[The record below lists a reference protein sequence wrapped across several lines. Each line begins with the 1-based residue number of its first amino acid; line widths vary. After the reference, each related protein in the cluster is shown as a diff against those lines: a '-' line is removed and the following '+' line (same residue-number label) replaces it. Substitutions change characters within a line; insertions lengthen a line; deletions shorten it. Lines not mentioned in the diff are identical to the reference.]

1 MRRPDGFL
9 PPLLLLV
16 ACVFASAD
24 APDIAVH
31 YGFSGPGGRKS
42 EIILEK
48 AFLYRIATEGKSDSL
63 VCRSAILKPGDSKEL
78 LKRVGRFRVMTT
90 VDDSNYECAG
100 SRFMSIRLGAESI
113 RLHEACKPRKTG
125 MDSAVDRAMD
135 SLSNFLSGI
144 VERDN
149 EKCPEKA
156 TAAGARGR

>member
-1 MRRPDGFL
+1 MRPTHGFL
-9 PPLLLLV
+9 PPLFFLV

-24 APDIAVH
+24 APDISVH
-31 YGFSGPGGRKS
+31 YRYSGPGGRKS

-48 AFLYRIATEGKSDSL
+48 TLLYRVATEGKPDSL
-63 VCRSAILKPGDSKEL
+63 ICRSAILKPEDSREL
-78 LKRVGRFRVMTT
+78 LKRVGRFQVRTT

-100 SRFMSIRLGAESI
+100 SRSMSIRLGAESI

-135 SLSNFLSGI
+135 SLSNFLSGM

-149 EKCPEKA
+149 AKCPEKA
-156 TAAGARGR
+156 TAVGERGR